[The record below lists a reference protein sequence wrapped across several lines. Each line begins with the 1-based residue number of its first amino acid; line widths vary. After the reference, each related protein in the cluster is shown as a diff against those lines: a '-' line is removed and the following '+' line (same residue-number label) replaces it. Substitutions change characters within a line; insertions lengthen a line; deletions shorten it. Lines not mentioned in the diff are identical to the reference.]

1 MSTRHASGAPTITDG
16 DLRKILA
23 GIDGELDKRVWRPE
37 ANGAMAALIS
47 LHTGMTAGEVCGLD
61 YHDCRTYPPTRY
73 GAFRVTAAMRDRG
86 TRRPQECATSAQW
99 REIKT
104 GIYTIRRV
112 KEFARR
118 HYVTRG
124 DPRPVIASYTRA
136 SLADRP
142 RIAWSRP
149 ARAGGTF
156 RAMCEREGLGT
167 RYTFASLRRTHAAML
182 LRAGVPVDVVAARL
196 GVADAARVA
205 AAHGAECTEGE
216 GHRAE
221 WAARVEDMRLD
232 TIWGSI
238 DAEGRAAASVFADA
252 MAALVAG

>member
-1 MSTRHASGAPTITDG
+1 MGNTSTAPTITDG

-23 GIDGELDKRVWRPE
+23 GIDAEIDKRAWRPE

-61 YHDCRTYPPTRY
+61 YHDCRTYPLTQY
-73 GAFRVTAAMRDRG
+73 GAVRVTAAMRDRG

-124 DPRPVIASYTRA
+124 DPHPVIASYANSTMGGARH
-136 SLADRP
+136 
-142 RIAWSRP
+142 IAWSRP
-149 ARAGGTF
+149 ARVGGTF

-196 GVADAARVA
+196 GIADAARVA
-205 AAHGAECTEGE
+205 AAHGAECAEGE

-232 TIWGSI
+232 AIWGSI
-238 DAEGRAAASVFADA
+238 DAEGRAAADTFADA